1 MTEEELR
8 TQAHTLGL
16 TLTDE
21 MMQKLREYVRL
32 LLSWNE
38 KINLTAI
45 KTPAE
50 IYEKHFLDSLLPL
63 SQWEMHGSLLD
74 VGSGAGFPGMV
85 LALARPDLQV
95 TVLEPTGKRCVFL
108 AEIKKSLDL
117 RQVTI
122 VQARAEDY
130 VKEKREQY
138 DIVTARAVAALPMLA
153 ELCIPL
159 VKIGGIFLAM
169 KGLHGEAEVKE
180 ARYAYHQLGCK
191 EPVIKR
197 AVLPNGGQ
205 RINLWAMKVH
215 ATKKMYPRAYG
226 VIKKKPLEG
235 TWQDS

>member
-8 TQAHTLGL
+8 AQAHTLGL

-63 SQWEMHGSLLD
+63 SQWEMRGSLLD

-169 KGLHGEAEVKE
+169 KGLHGEAEAKE

-215 ATKKMYPRAYG
+215 ATKKTYPRAYG